1 MGPIARAE
9 YGLPNGSDVKV
20 EAWAADGKVGG
31 SGRTVGPARA
41 GGSSLRGAAVGG
53 DGAPGLGGPG
63 DGGSGGAGNSN
74 GAERFG
80 PVQSVAG
87 ERGGTGTDAIGPT
100 VLVPAESGFGGLG
113 NAVASFSGNVSPR
126 AQPQS
131 DIVVA
136 STDERFLRRDIGG
149 PRVTAG
155 VAPVEARGSFI
166 KRTEGSGNGRGR
178 SAQREQVD
186 MKIALA
192 LDFLQRQQA
201 PDGSWSLHGAD
212 RDQPHDPSEIHSD
225 VAATGLALLAFL
237 GDRHHH
243 LETQGEY
250 NATISSAIGYLI
262 KHQKPTGEVFV
273 EADAKSNHTSRTYSH
288 AIATLALCEAFG
300 MTGDPKLREPA
311 QRAVDF
317 AVSTQHKKLGGWRYV
332 PQNTC
337 DTSVTG
343 WMFAA
348 LDAGQRAQLD
358 VPRAAFEGVD
368 RWLEL
373 ATAPR
378 SRGALYVYNPEAID
392 QLTPVNG
399 VIYDRAAQRQA
410 SPVNTAVGLY
420 VRLTRGWSPT
430 DPRIQE
436 GAEYLMKNLPEHTK
450 EGRNTYYWYYATQVL
465 YHVQGPRWEKWQKRL
480 AAELEETQVRKGP
493 LAGSWDPEGRVPD
506 KWGATGGRIFVTAVN
521 LLSLEAGS
529 RVADSPTP
537 LDIPQP

>member
-1 MGPIARAE
+1 MKAAT
-9 YGLPNGSDVKV
+9 
-20 EAWAADGKVGG
+20 WAVDGKVGG
-31 SGRTVGPARA
+31 SGRTVGPVRA
-41 GGSSLRGAAVGG
+41 GGSSLRSAAVGG
-53 DGAPGLGGPG
+53 DGEPGLGGPG
-63 DGGSGGAGNSN
+63 DGGSGGAGSSN
-74 GAERFG
+74 GAERLG

-100 VLVPAESGFGGLG
+100 VLVPAESGSGGLG
-113 NAVASFSGNVSPR
+113 SAVASFSGNVSPR

-131 DIVVA
+131 DVVVA
-136 STDERFLRRDIGG
+136 STEERFLRRDIGG

-166 KRTEGSGNGRGR
+166 KRTEGPGNGRGR
-178 SAQREQVD
+178 AAQPEQIDV
-186 MKIALA
+186 KIALA
-192 LDFLQRQQA
+192 LDFLQRHQS
-201 PDGSWSLHGAD
+201 PDGSWSLHGTD
-212 RDQPHDPSEIHSD
+212 RNKPNDPSEIHSD

-250 NATISSAIGYLI
+250 NATIHNAIQYLI

-273 EADAKSNHTSRTYSH
+273 EADAKSNYTSRTYSH

-300 MTGDPKLREPA
+300 MTGDPKVREPA

-317 AVSTQHKKLGGWRYV
+317 AVSTQHKKLGGWRYL
-332 PQNTC
+332 PQKTC
-337 DTSVTG
+337 DTSITG

-348 LDAGQRAQLD
+348 LDAGKRAQLD
-358 VPRAAFEGVD
+358 VPHTAFEGVD

-373 ATAPR
+373 ATTPR

-392 QLTPVNG
+392 QLVPVNN
-399 VIYDRAAQRQA
+399 VIYDRAVQRQA
-410 SPVNTAVGLY
+410 SAVNTAVGLY

-436 GAEYLMKNLPEHTK
+436 GTDYLMKNLPEHTA

-465 YHVQGPRWEKWQKRL
+465 YHVQGPRWQKWQKRL
-480 AAELEETQVRKGP
+480 SAELEETQVRKGP
-493 LAGSWDPEGRVPD
+493 LAGSWDPQGRVPD
-506 KWGATGGRIFVTAVN
+506 KWGATGGRVFVTAVN

-529 RVADSPTP
+529 RVTDSPTP
-537 LDIPQP
+537 LDAPKQ